1 MHSSV
6 DQNKTRRLGVAFTPL
21 ETRADVIV
29 EAGVLAEEFGFDHFS
44 IAEGWSYDST
54 HLLAEIA
61 RRTERIELV
70 ASVLS
75 VYGRSAG
82 TIAMTAATLQ
92 RLTGGRFTLGLGA
105 STAALSEGFHDQ
117 RFVQPA
123 PRLERYVTQVKAL
136 LDGERL
142 PDPVVSGVRALRLG
156 SDPAPDL
163 EILVAAM
170 SPATLDLTARLADG
184 WLPFFIAS
192 SSLDAVIRQLA
203 SVRSPDLAPL
213 RVFPPVLT
221 AVGSRAD
228 EARAHVAANFV
239 LYMTVM
245 GDIYPRLVR
254 EQGYEKELE
263 LILGANERP
272 SDGIVPEEAEELLAA
287 HCIYGSPDDA
297 QAQLATWYL
306 AGATDVA
313 LLMPPNASFEA
324 IVETMTSFRD
334 GTR

>member
-1 MHSSV
+1 V
-6 DQNKTRRLGVAFTPL
+6 TVPETRRLGVAFTPL
-21 ETRADVIV
+21 ETRAEMIV
-29 EAGVLAEEFGFDHFS
+29 EAGVLAEEFGFHHFS

-61 RRTERIELV
+61 RRTERIELI

-92 RLTGGRFTLGLGA
+92 RLTGGRFTLGLGV
-105 STAALSEGFHDQ
+105 STAALVEGFHDQ
-117 RFVQPA
+117 QFVRPA
-123 PRLERYVTQVKAL
+123 ARLERYVSQVTAL
-136 LDGERL
+136 LNGERL
-142 PDPVVSGVRALRLG
+142 PDPVVGEVRALRLG

-163 EILVAAM
+163 EVLVAAM
-170 SPATLDLTARLADG
+170 SPATLDLTARLGDG

-192 SSLDAVIRQLA
+192 SSLGAVMGQLA
-203 SVRSPDLAPL
+203 DVRPPDLAPL
-213 RVFPPVLT
+213 RVCPPVLA
-221 AVGSRAD
+221 AVGSNA
-228 EARAHVAANFV
+228 EKARAHVAANFV

-254 EQGYEKELE
+254 EQGYGKELE
-263 LILGANERP
+263 LILTANKSP

-287 HCIYGSPDDA
+287 YCIYGAPDDA
-297 QAQLATWYL
+297 QAQLGTWYE

-313 LLMPPNASFEA
+313 LLMPPNASFDA

-334 GTR
+334 DPR